1 MTTTRP
7 KITIITMAR
16 KPVSEANVTANV
28 RRWKAD
34 GINVDA
40 MRIGSEERVNPPA
53 SAKSLNDLKR
63 TMGAGWREDQPATA
77 RKGRWPAN
85 VILSHQGECQCV
97 GSVRVKTSKAGP
109 KSHAPSIGGGGDGAQ
124 MKEFKH
130 YGTDTYGD
138 ADGMEEVLSWLCV
151 ASCPVAD
158 LDRQGVGTGSHPA
171 GKKSSKFMCSDYDAS
186 SYKMQQNGIPRET
199 FRYGDE
205 GGVSRFF
212 KQVQEVE

>member
-1 MTTTRP
+1 MAATKP
-7 KITIITMAR
+7 QITIITMAR
-16 KPVSEANVTANV
+16 KPVSEANVK
-28 RRWKAD
+28 RWKAG

-63 TMGAGWREDQPATA
+63 TPGAGWREDQPATA

-85 VILSHQGECQCV
+85 VILSHQSDRQCV
-97 GSVRVKTSKAGP
+97 S
-109 KSHAPSIGGGGDGAQ
+109 
-124 MKEFKH
+124 
-130 YGTDTYGD
+130 TYGD
-138 ADGMEEVLSWLCV
+138 ADGMEEVLSWRCV
-151 ASCPVAD
+151 ASCPLAD
-158 LDRQGVGTGSHPA
+158 LDRQGVGTGAHPA
-171 GKKSSKFMCSDYDAS
+171 GKKSSKFMLSDYDAS
-186 SYKMQQNGIPRET
+186 SYKMQQNGIPRES